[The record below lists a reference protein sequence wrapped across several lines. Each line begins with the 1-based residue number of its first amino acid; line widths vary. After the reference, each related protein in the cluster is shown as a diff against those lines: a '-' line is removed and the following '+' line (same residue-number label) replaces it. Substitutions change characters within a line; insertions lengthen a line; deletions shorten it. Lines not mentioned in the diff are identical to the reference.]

1 MNSCR
6 RDKETEMRKR
16 EMTWTYIRRKGQC
29 SVRPH
34 GMRKRGMTW
43 TYIKRKGQCS
53 VRPHG
58 AKGLSISKY

>member
-1 MNSCR
+1 
-6 RDKETEMRKR
+6 MRKR

-29 SVRPH
+29 SVRQH